1 MSRANGS
8 FSRRTFLKTSAAAFM
23 LAGIPGTLTRCA
35 KTAGKEIPV
44 GVQLYCFR
52 RELAEDF
59 TGTISAVADMGYQGV
74 EFADYFGR
82 SAGELRKILDDHGL
96 KACGTHI
103 YLDDMLGDNVAQT
116 VEFNQTLGNKNLIVR
131 WLDEEM
137 VNTPQAF
144 QHTIDLFNQAIENVK
159 PYGMRVGF
167 HNHDSIFLK
176 QDGEYLWN
184 ILADQTPRE
193 MILQLDTGNA
203 SNTGVDPIALLER
216 NQGRSKT
223 IHIKPYSA
231 EHPDAMIGKDDLDW
245 QRILRICET
254 TGGTEWYI
262 IEYEREGFDPLE
274 ALRIN
279 LENFQ
284 QLRV

>member
-1 MSRANGS
+1 
-8 FSRRTFLKTSAAAFM
+8 M
-23 LAGIPGTLTRCA
+23 LAGIPGALSRCA
-35 KTAGKEIPV
+35 KTAAKEIPV

-59 TGTISAVADMGYQGV
+59 TGTISAVAEMGYQGV
-74 EFADYFGR
+74 EFADYFDR
-82 SAGELRKILDDHGL
+82 SAAELRKILDDNGL

-103 YLDDMLGDNVAQT
+103 YLDDMLGDNLSNT

-131 WLDEEM
+131 WLGEEM
-137 VNTPQAF
+137 VNTPEAF
-144 QHTIDLFNQAIENVK
+144 QHTIDLFNQAVENVK

-167 HNHDSIFLK
+167 HNHDAIFRK
-176 QDGEYLWN
+176 YDGELLWN
-184 ILADQTPRE
+184 ILADETPPE
-193 MILQLDTGNA
+193 MILQVDTGNA

-216 NQGRSKT
+216 NQGRSVT

-231 EHPDAMIGKDDLDW
+231 GNPDAMIGEDDLDW

-274 ALRIN
+274 ALRVN